1 MKILTQLISISCCFL
16 FLIPQTNSQNINDAI
31 RYSSLIPGSTAR
43 AIGTSSIGAMGG
55 DFGVLAINPAGIG
68 DYRSNE
74 LVFSF
79 SFNSGSTESQLISSV
94 NSQNTRHTT
103 QPNIEN
109 IGIVLHKSPNLGKL
123 VTSNFAIGL
132 QQYNTF
138 NENFAFNGQTEG
150 SIVERFLE
158 LSDGLT
164 LDELDNFEAG
174 LAYDAGAIFDFDEN
188 NVYESDF
195 IDSDIVNKSQTV
207 NRSGKIN
214 ELTIAWGGKFRNNLN
229 IGFSVGVPF
238 VSFEEDKAYFES
250 DPTDVIPFFERLT
263 FTERLST
270 SGTGVN
276 IKAGI
281 GYTLKR
287 VLRLGLS
294 YQSSSFIKFDDNFDT
309 QFEYSFSDTGTVET
323 FASGSPDG
331 RFDYRLRTPARI
343 TASIGGLL
351 NLGDIK
357 GFINLDGQFINYA
370 NNSFNLTAFSDNQAD
385 FDFQEALN
393 AQISEDLQSTV
404 NINLG
409 AELVYK
415 KFRIRSGIGIIGNPS
430 STSTINESNTLLSA
444 GLGYRANRI
453 FIDASY
459 QRRQLEEEYVPY
471 LVIDSSR
478 LQSVS
483 NTATLSKF
491 TVTVGYKI

>member
-1 MKILTQLISISCCFL
+1 MKLLIQLFIISCSIICIL
-16 FLIPQTNSQNINDAI
+16 PQANSQNINDAI

-55 DFGVLAINPAGIG
+55 DFGVLAINPAGLG
-68 DYRSNE
+68 DYRSSE

-79 SFNSGSTESQLISSV
+79 SFNTGSTESQLLSSL
-94 NSQNTRHTT
+94 NTQNTSHST

-109 IGIVLHKSPNLGKL
+109 IGLVLHKSPTNGKL
-123 VTSNFAIGL
+123 VTSNFAVGL

-158 LSDGLT
+158 LAEGLT
-164 LDELDNFEAG
+164 IDELDNFEAG
-174 LAYDAGAIFDFDEN
+174 LAYDAGAIFDFDEDGT
-188 NVYESDF
+188 YESDF

-207 NRSGKIN
+207 DRSGKIN

-229 IGFSVGVPF
+229 IGVSVGIPF
-238 VSFEEDKAYFES
+238 VSFEEERAYFEN

-281 GYTLKR
+281 GYTIKR

-294 YQSSSFIKFDDNFDT
+294 YQSPSFIKFDDNFDT

-323 FASGSPDG
+323 FSSGSPDG
-331 RFDYRLRTPARI
+331 RFDYRLRTPSRI

-370 NNSFNLTAFSDNQAD
+370 NNSFNLTAFSDNQD
-385 FDFQEALN
+385 DLDFQEALN
-393 AQISEDLQSTV
+393 AQISEDLQSAV

-415 KFRIRSGIGIIGNPS
+415 KFRVRSGIGIIGNPS
-430 STSTINESNTLLSA
+430 NTGTINESNTLLSA

-478 LQSVS
+478 LQNVS
-483 NTATLSKF
+483 NTATISKF
-491 TVTVGYKI
+491 TVTIGYKI